1 MVPWEETITDS
12 TRALSLIP
20 GNFLKFGIFLP
31 PYHAMAEN
39 PTLAMDRDMELLE
52 YLDRLGFHEAWI
64 GEHHSG
70 GYELFTSPELFIAAA
85 VERTKHIRL
94 GTGVISLP
102 YHNPFTVA
110 GRITQLD
117 HMSKGRIMFGVGPGA
132 LTGDAY
138 RLGIDPGAQRRMMNE
153 SLDVVV
159 RLLDGESVTEKSDWF
174 TLQDAHLNLGP
185 YQRPRTEMAVASS
198 HSPSGALAAG
208 RHGIGMLSI
217 GGTDEEAL
225 AKHKQNW
232 RMCEEAAAEN
242 GKTVHRKNWRVVAMM
257 HIAETREKAR
267 ENVQFGLEHFAQYFR
282 EIATFPI
289 IPAGIT
295 DPFEWLM
302 ETKNA
307 IIGTPDDAIEYI
319 ETLLEGSGGFG
330 SLMQMA
336 HNWADFE
343 ETKRNYELMA
353 RYVFPHFQRS
363 NETRDLSYD
372 FSFKN
377 RDKFVGQAA
386 DAIQSEIDRYEAK
399 KKDEAA
405 E

>member
-1 MVPWEETITDS
+1 M
-12 TRALSLIP
+12 ALVQ
-20 GNFLKFGIFLP
+20 
-31 PYHAMAEN
+31 
-39 PTLAMDRDMELLE
+39 
-52 YLDRLGFHEAWI
+52 YLDELGYHEAWI

-70 GYELFTSPELFIAAA
+70 GFELFPSPELFIAAA
-85 VERTKHIRL
+85 IERTKHIRL

-110 GRITQLD
+110 GRIVQLD

-138 RLGIDPGAQRRMMNE
+138 RLGIDPAAQRRMMNE

-159 RLLDGESVTEKSDWF
+159 RLLDGESVTEKTDWF
-174 TLQDAHLNLGP
+174 NLQDAHLNMSP
-185 YQRPRTEMAVASS
+185 FQQPRTEMAVASS

-208 RHGIGMLSI
+208 RHGIGMLSV

-225 AKHKQNW
+225 LRHEANW

-242 GKTVHRKNWRVVAMM
+242 GKTVHRKNWRVVTMM

-267 ENVQFGLEHFAQYFR
+267 ENVQYGLEDFARYFR
-282 EIATFPI
+282 EVATFPI
-289 IPAGIT
+289 IPAGID
-295 DPFEWLM
+295 DPYEWLL

-307 IIGTPDDAIEYI
+307 VIGTPDDAIEYI
-319 ETLLEGSGGFG
+319 EALLEGSGGFG

-343 ETKRNYELMA
+343 ESKRNYELMA

-363 NETRDLSYD
+363 NKMRDLSYD

-386 DAIQSEIDRYEAK
+386 DAIQGEIDRYEAK
-399 KKDEAA
+399 RKGKSAD
-405 E
+405 